1 MVTYRYGG
9 AQGRRHTLTLNEELL
24 VVRTHSRRPVH
35 AVMQS
40 QSAHQAL
47 HDLEPVLR
55 FHYAGV
61 DVFRYRP
68 KARMAS
74 TRRAIR
80 TALSKEK
87 DTKFAGRVLA
97 HPVSKR
103 PVLYTENLFVK
114 FEDDAAASLCRKV
127 LKEFG
132 LHIKQELEY
141 CRNGYFV
148 DATEGTGR
156 KVFSIAD
163 RVLKHDR
170 VELCHPE
177 LVQRRRWK
185 AAAAEQWHLKK
196 TTISGRLYDA
206 HASVEAAW
214 AFGQGESITVAVI
227 DDGVDLA
234 HEEFQ
239 GSGKIVFPRDVSRG
253 TNDPRPGNGDDHGT
267 ACAGVACAS
276 GLHRASGV
284 APQAKLMPIRL
295 NSALGSQ
302 READAF
308 VWAASHGAD
317 VISCSWGPEDGDW
330 SNTRDPL
337 HRVHVPLPDS
347 TRLAIDWAIAHGRN
361 GKGCV
366 ITWAAGNGNESV
378 DNDGYASYEKVIA
391 VAACNARGQ
400 RSVYSDYG
408 KAVWC
413 AFPSND
419 FREPP
424 VPGIWTTDRS
434 GAAGY
439 NAGVAQL
446 GDAAGNYTNDFGGTS
461 SACPGVA
468 GVAALM
474 LARNPGL
481 RWDEVKGLLQR
492 SCDRIDQ
499 TGGNYDSTG
508 HSPLYGYGRLNAL
521 KAVQLAR
528 PAATVSTVVHA
539 VSGNVA
545 IRDLKTSRLS
555 VMVAEA
561 TLIATVKI
569 AVDIEHT
576 YIGDLVVQIVPPS
589 SSRIGPITLH
599 RMTGRG
605 MANLKKTYDLTTTPE
620 LKRCVGKSPQGKWT
634 LKVQDVAKDDTGKIL
649 RFAVEL
655 GF

>member
-9 AQGRRHTLTLNEELL
+9 QQGRRHTLTLNQELL
-24 VVRTHSRRPVH
+24 AVRTHSRRPVY
-35 AVMQS
+35 AVVKS
-40 QSAHQAL
+40 QSARQAL
-47 HDLEPVLR
+47 RDLEPVLR

-68 KARMAS
+68 AARGAS

-80 TALSKEK
+80 AALSKED

-97 HPVSKR
+97 HPLSKT
-103 PVLYTENLFVK
+103 PVLYTENFFVK
-114 FEDDAAASLCRKV
+114 FDDDAAASLCRKV

-132 LHIKQELEY
+132 LRIKQEIEY
-141 CRNGYFV
+141 CRNGYF
-148 DATEGTGR
+148 AGAAEGTGR
-156 KVFSIAD
+156 KVFGIAD
-163 RVLKHDR
+163 RLLKHDR

-185 AAAAEQWHLKK
+185 AAFPEQWHLKK
-196 TTISGRLYDA
+196 TTIEGRVYDA

-214 AFGQGESITVAVI
+214 AFGQGESITVAVL

-267 ACAGVACAS
+267 ACAGVVCAS

-284 APQAKLMPIRL
+284 APRAKLMPIRL

-330 SNTRDPL
+330 SDSRDPL

-391 VAACNARGQ
+391 VAACNAKGQ
-400 RSVYSDYG
+400 RSLYSDYG

-419 FREPP
+419 VREPA

-439 NAGVAQL
+439 NAGIAEL
-446 GDAAGNYTNDFGGTS
+446 GDTTGNYTNDFGGTS

-468 GVAALM
+468 GVAALV
-474 LARNPGL
+474 LARNPHL
-481 RWDEVKGLLQR
+481 RWDEVKGILQR

-499 TGGNYDSTG
+499 ARGNYDGTG

-521 KAVQLAR
+521 KAVQLALPV
-528 PAATVSTVVHA
+528 PAASTVVHA
-539 VSGNVA
+539 ASGNVA
-545 IRDLKTSRLS
+545 IRDLKASRLS

-561 TLIATVKI
+561 TLMATVKI

-576 YIGDLVVQIVPPS
+576 YIGDLAVHVLPPTDS
-589 SSRIGPITLH
+589 GIGPIPLH
-599 RMTGRG
+599 QRTGG
-605 MANLKKTYDLTTTPE
+605 GTDHLKKTYDLTTTPE
-620 LKRCVGKSPQGKWT
+620 LKRCIGKSPKGKWT
-634 LKVQDVAKDDTGKIL
+634 LKVHDLEKEDTGKIL

>member
-214 AFGQGESITVAVI
+214 AFG
-227 DDGVDLA
+227 
-234 HEEFQ
+234 
-239 GSGKIVFPRDVSRG
+239 
-253 TNDPRPGNGDDHGT
+253 
-267 ACAGVACAS
+267 
-276 GLHRASGV
+276 
-284 APQAKLMPIRL
+284 
-295 NSALGSQ
+295 
-302 READAF
+302 
-308 VWAASHGAD
+308 
-317 VISCSWGPEDGDW
+317 
-330 SNTRDPL
+330 
-337 HRVHVPLPDS
+337 
-347 TRLAIDWAIAHGRN
+347 
-361 GKGCV
+361 
-366 ITWAAGNGNESV
+366 
-378 DNDGYASYEKVIA
+378 
-391 VAACNARGQ
+391 
-400 RSVYSDYG
+400 
-408 KAVWC
+408 
-413 AFPSND
+413 
-419 FREPP
+419 
-424 VPGIWTTDRS
+424 
-434 GAAGY
+434 
-439 NAGVAQL
+439 
-446 GDAAGNYTNDFGGTS
+446 
-461 SACPGVA
+461 
-468 GVAALM
+468 
-474 LARNPGL
+474 
-481 RWDEVKGLLQR
+481 
-492 SCDRIDQ
+492 
-499 TGGNYDSTG
+499 
-508 HSPLYGYGRLNAL
+508 
-521 KAVQLAR
+521 
-528 PAATVSTVVHA
+528 
-539 VSGNVA
+539 
-545 IRDLKTSRLS
+545 
-555 VMVAEA
+555 
-561 TLIATVKI
+561 
-569 AVDIEHT
+569 
-576 YIGDLVVQIVPPS
+576 
-589 SSRIGPITLH
+589 
-599 RMTGRG
+599 
-605 MANLKKTYDLTTTPE
+605 
-620 LKRCVGKSPQGKWT
+620 
-634 LKVQDVAKDDTGKIL
+634 
-649 RFAVEL
+649 
-655 GF
+655 